1 MYHDRPRRSVRRIV
15 TGILAVLVLAAVLA
29 GGGLLL
35 ARRIQKDL
43 AVQGAQAVYTAV
55 MDQALQC
62 YALEGAWPSSLEYL
76 EQHYGLQINHN
87 RYIVAYEV
95 FASNQPPAVTVLTV
109 EG

>member
-15 TGILAVLVLAAVLA
+15 AGILAVLAAVLA
-29 GGGLLL
+29 GGGLRL
-35 ARRIQKDL
+35 ARRIQRDL

>member
-1 MYHDRPRRSVRRIV
+1 MPWK
-15 TGILAVLVLAAVLA
+15 A
-29 GGGLLL
+29 
-35 ARRIQKDL
+35 
-43 AVQGAQAVYTAV
+43 
-55 MDQALQC
+55 
-62 YALEGAWPSSLEYL
+62 SLEYL